1 MIARLWL
8 AVNSI
13 GARMSVQVAERG
25 AGLSV
30 GQLGI
35 LLVGRI
41 AFNTAFRVVYPLL
54 AFLAGGLGVSLG
66 TASLLVTMQVGATL
80 LSPLGGWLSDTRGER
95 LTMRLGLAG
104 FCAGALIC
112 ALATGFAPFLLGYG
126 LIGLGTALFMP
137 ASQSYASERTSYAER
152 GRVLGL
158 LELSWALAALVGVAG
173 LTQLVVAQDSWA
185 PAYWALFGVGAAT
198 FALVLTLPGGNAE
211 ARRAGGAAVRAEPGA
226 LGQPGVWAAL
236 GFVVCQLLAV
246 ELIFVVY
253 AAWLERDF
261 AATTVQLGQVF
272 ALLGVVELA
281 GSSAAALLTD
291 RVGKR
296 RAVLLG
302 FALTAGLIGLLPL
315 SSGSWWLFLTLFL
328 LFDLCF
334 EFAIVSVFPL
344 VSGLARRGR
353 GTVMAATV
361 AAVGVGRVV
370 GSLLGPRLFEGAGFW
385 ANGLAAALIA
395 AVGVGVGALLIREG
409 DA

>member
-1 MIARLWL
+1 
-8 AVNSI
+8 
-13 GARMSVQVAERG
+13 MSAQAAER
-25 AGLSV
+25 AVGLSL

-35 LLVGRI
+35 LLIGRI
-41 AFNTAFRVVYPLL
+41 AFNTSFRVVYPLL
-54 AFLAGGLGVSLG
+54 AFLASDMEVSLG
-66 TASLLVTMQVGATL
+66 TASLLVTTQVAATL
-80 LSPLGGWLSDTRGER
+80 LSPLGGWLSDARGER
-95 LTMRLGLAG
+95 LTMRLGLTS
-104 FCAGALIC
+104 FCAGALVC
-112 ALATGFAPFLLGYG
+112 ALTTSFGSFLLGYG
-126 LIGLGTALFMP
+126 LIGLGTALFLP
-137 ASQSYASERTSYAER
+137 ASQSYASARTSYAER

-173 LTQLVVAQDSWA
+173 LTQLVVAQDSVA
-185 PAYWALFGVGAAT
+185 PAYWALLGVGLAT
-198 FALVLTLPGGNAE
+198 LALSLGLP
-211 ARRAGGAAVRAEPGA
+211 AGGRKAGGLRDEAVSRQAGA
-226 LGQPGVWAAL
+226 LSQHGVWAAL

-253 AAWLERDF
+253 AAWLARDF
-261 AATTVQLGQVF
+261 AATTEQLGQIF

-281 GSSAAALLTD
+281 GSSGAALLTD

-302 FALTAGLIGLLPL
+302 FGVTAILIALLPL
-315 SSGSWWLFLTLFL
+315 SAGRWGLFLTLFL

-353 GTVMAATV
+353 GTVMAGTV
-361 AAVGVGRVV
+361 AAVGIGRVA
-370 GSLLGPRLFEGAGFW
+370 GSLLGPRLFEVAGFG

-395 AVGVGVGALLIREG
+395 AAGVAMGAALIREG

>member
-1 MIARLWL
+1 
-8 AVNSI
+8 
-13 GARMSVQVAERG
+13 MSAQAAERATG
-25 AGLSV
+25 LGLS
-30 GQLGI
+30 QLGI
-35 LLVGRI
+35 LLTGRI

-66 TASLLVTMQVGATL
+66 TASLLVTMQVAATL
-80 LSPLGGWLSDTRGER
+80 LSPLGGWLSDVHGER
-95 LTMRLGLAG
+95 LTMRLGLAS
-104 FCAGALIC
+104 FCAGALLC
-112 ALATGFAPFLLGYG
+112 ALAAGFGPFIVGYG

-158 LELSWALAALVGVAG
+158 LELSWAMSALVGVAG
-173 LTQLVVAQDSWA
+173 LTWLVEAQQSWA
-185 PAYWALFGVGAAT
+185 PAYWALLGVGLT
-198 FALVLTLPGGNAE
+198 TLALSLALPGDSHE
-211 ARRAGGAAVRAEPGA
+211 ARAQRREAGGGVMGA
-226 LGQPGVWAAL
+226 LTQHGVWAAL

-253 AAWLERDF
+253 AAWLGRDF
-261 AATTVQLGQVF
+261 GATTAQLGQVF
-272 ALLGVVELA
+272 ALLGIVELA

-302 FALTAGLIGLLPL
+302 FALTAGLVALLPL
-315 SSGSWWLFLTLFL
+315 SSGRWGLFLALFL

-385 ANGLAAALIA
+385 ANGLGAALVA
-395 AVGVGVGALLIREG
+395 AIGVGLGALLIREG